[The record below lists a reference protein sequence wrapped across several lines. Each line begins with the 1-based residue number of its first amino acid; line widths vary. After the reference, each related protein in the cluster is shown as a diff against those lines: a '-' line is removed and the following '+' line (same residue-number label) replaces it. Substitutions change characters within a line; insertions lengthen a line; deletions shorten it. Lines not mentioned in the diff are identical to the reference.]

1 LPIDGAV
8 GRNGVAVQVR
18 CPNCDGY
25 RVTATREYV
34 LLHGTGKKKIV
45 SIGPTDYLLAIV
57 TLGLGYLLA
66 KAANDAVSRRNPP
79 VYGEYICLLCGYK
92 WDSGLNQ
99 THTRSHNPDLLRMG
113 AEQRQR
119 EEQAAAA
126 AAAADYERRRN
137 H

>member
-1 LPIDGAV
+1 LPVDGAV
-8 GRNGVAVQVR
+8 GRNGVAVQVQ
-18 CPNCDGY
+18 CPNCGGY

-34 LLHGTGKKKIV
+34 FIHGTGKKKIV
-45 SIGPTDYLLAIV
+45 SIGPTDYFFAIF

-79 VYGEYICLLCGYK
+79 VYGEYICYVCGYN

-99 THTRSHNPDLLRMG
+99 PHTRSQNPDLLRLG

-126 AAAADYERRRN
+126 AADYERRRN